1 MSTNKSLQLDGED
14 KFPARP
20 NEQVLMARGYASD
33 SREDDDDEIDL
44 RELLLVLRRRKGTI
58 ILIAMLTFIVALV
71 ATMMMKP
78 IYLASTTLQ
87 VEVDK
92 PRVLNYDVEA
102 NGGQTVNSKDFYQTQ
117 FEILKSRA
125 LARRTID
132 SMGLEPVLRGDKLE
146 KPFYA
151 DMLDDAKQ
159 WLLSTIKM
167 EGDTTAETVAVEEE
181 VIVGA
186 APLEDRLIANLTV
199 SPVKNSQ
206 IIRLSYE
213 SDKPELAANIV
224 NAIADNYIA
233 MNLERRVDSASFAK
247 QFLTEQLID
256 VKSRLE
262 ESEAKLNDYAKEKG
276 LFKTGDEKSPSL
288 IALRI
293 NDLSAALGKAEG
305 ERIAK
310 QSRYEQAQ
318 RTEGASKILDSATI
332 QELKK
337 NLITLQGTYQEK
349 LQIYKP
355 GYPLMIQMKRQ
366 MNEYTAEINRET
378 RNIQSTVESALRA
391 EFMAAKDNEE
401 ALRAELDRQKLLL
414 TAVRDKSIGYNTLL
428 REVETS
434 RSSYE
439 GLLTRMKEVSVAG
452 GVDSNN
458 ISVLDPAITP
468 FAKHKPNTKLN
479 LALGGILGVFLGMV
493 VAFLLEFMDDR
504 VKSTEEMARILGL
517 PLLGTTPVVKGKDP
531 IVHALMTMQQ
541 PSSAMAEAFRSLRTN
556 LLFASRDGTPKV
568 LAMTSALPEEG
579 KSSSCLNLA
588 TAFAQSGKRVLLID
602 ADLRKPTAHKRLK
615 LDNSVG
621 LSNFLTGQADTD
633 KAIQETMIQGVSAIT
648 AGPLSPN
655 PAELLSSDRLQEL
668 FDLVPDTFD
677 IIILDCPPVVGLA
690 DALILANRASAT
702 VIVSAFSESRKRALQ
717 DAHRRLLQARANL
730 IGFVFTKVKS
740 GGGYGNSYEYEYY
753 YSYGAKNLP
762 DKASDGA

>member
-1 MSTNKSLQLDGED
+1 MSINKSLQIEGED
-14 KFPARP
+14 KFPVRS
-20 NEQVLMARGYASD
+20 NEQVLAARGYASD
-33 SREDDDDEIDL
+33 SRDDDDGEIDL

-58 ILIAMLTFIVALV
+58 ILITLLTFVVALTV
-71 ATMMMKP
+71 TLMMKP
-78 IYLASTTLQ
+78 IYQASTTLQ

-102 NGGQTVNSKDFYQTQ
+102 SGGQSVNSTNFYQTQ
-117 FEILKSRA
+117 FEILRSRA

-132 SMGLEPVLRGDKLE
+132 SMGLEPVLRGDKLA
-146 KPFYA
+146 KPFY
-151 DMLDDAKQ
+151 DNMLTDAKQ
-159 WLLSTIKM
+159 WVLSLMNMGGVVT
-167 EGDTTAETVAVEEE
+167 DTTESAVATEE
-181 VIVGA
+181 VVIGS

-199 SPVKNSQ
+199 LPVKNSQ
-206 IIRLSYE
+206 IIRLSYKSE
-213 SDKPELAANIV
+213 KPELAANIV
-224 NAIADNYIA
+224 NAIADNYIV

-247 QFLTEQLID
+247 KFLTEQLTD

-262 ESEAKLNDYAKEKG
+262 ESEAKLNDYVKEKG

-293 NDLSAALGKAEG
+293 NDLSKALGKAEG
-305 ERIAK
+305 ERISK
-310 QSRYEQAQ
+310 QSRFEQAQ
-318 RTEGASKILDSATI
+318 RSDGASKVLGNPTVQA
-332 QELKK
+332 LKK

-366 MNEYTAEINRET
+366 MNEYIAEIDRET
-378 RNIQSTVESALRA
+378 RNIQSTVENALRA
-391 EFMAAKDNEE
+391 EFLAAKDNEE
-401 ALRAELDRQKLLL
+401 GLSAELDRQKLLL

-468 FAKHKPNTKLN
+468 FAKHSPNNKKN
-479 LALGGILGVFLGMV
+479 AALGLVLGLFLGVA

-504 VKSTEEMARILGL
+504 VKSSEEVVGILGL
-517 PLLGTTPVVKGKDP
+517 PLLGATPVVKGKDP
-531 IVHALMTMQQ
+531 IAHSLITMNEPASAL
-541 PSSAMAEAFRSLRTN
+541 AEAFRSLRTN

-568 LAMTSALPEEG
+568 LALTSALPEEG
-579 KSSSCLNLA
+579 KSSACINLA
-588 TAFAQSGKRVLLID
+588 TAFAQSNKRVLLID
-602 ADLRKPTAHKRLK
+602 ADLRKPTIHKRLK

-633 KAIQETMIQGVSAIT
+633 KAIQETLIKGVSAIA

-655 PAELLSSDRLQEL
+655 PAELLSGERFQEL

-702 VIVSAFSESRKRALQ
+702 VMVSAFSESRKRALH
-717 DAHRRLLQARANL
+717 DAHRRLNQAHANL
-730 IGFVFTKVKS
+730 IGFIFTKVKS
-740 GGGYGNSYEYEYY
+740 GGGYGYDYDYEYY
-753 YSYGAKNLP
+753 YSYSTKHLSE
-762 DKASDGA
+762 KSS